1 MSKVFSATT
10 SNENPKPQAF
20 LHLFVKSKK
29 KESPGFHKDDF
40 LHSINTEK
48 DEILNDQFKSVYTQE
63 DLHSLADKGLK
74 SISDNGR
81 DPDIKQLQFNIIS
94 YIHCFQ

>member
-10 SNENPKPQAF
+10 LTKTPSL

-29 KESPGFHKDDF
+29 KESPGFHKDGF
-40 LHSINTEK
+40 LHSMNTEK
-48 DEILNDQFKSVYTQE
+48 AEILNDQFKSVYTQE
-63 DLHSLADKGLK
+63 DLYSLADKGLK

-94 YIHCFQ
+94 YIHCLQ